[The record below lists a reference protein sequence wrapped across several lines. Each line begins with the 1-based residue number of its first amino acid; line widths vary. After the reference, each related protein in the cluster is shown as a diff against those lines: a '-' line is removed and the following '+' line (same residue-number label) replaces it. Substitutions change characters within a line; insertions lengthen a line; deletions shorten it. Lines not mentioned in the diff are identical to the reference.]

1 MSLKQTS
8 VASLVLH
15 RDKQQCAL
23 VFLDARQ
30 GWACGL
36 RPLSSGFVAGTD
48 TSVSIQGS
56 RFEVVHLNC
65 VN

>member
-1 MSLKQTS
+1 M
-8 VASLVLH
+8 ASLVLQ
-15 RDKQQCAL
+15 RDKQECAL
-23 VFLDARQ
+23 VFLEAKQ
-30 GWACGL
+30 GWARGL

-48 TSVSIQGS
+48 TSAPIQGS